1 MIIYRFRLQGRVL
14 SVPLQA
20 QTVGGQTL
28 SVVDPPGEPRH
39 LRRPPGKESVHPIF
53 SHPILPPT
61 TPPHTHSGIFRNTAK
76 SFGSASLVRPRREGH
91 VGQGRGSPAGDLRPN
106 ATIQSQFHPP
116 ACWLALRLRR
126 HASGGVQERGQ
137 AQQQQ
142 STPHLKGNEHRSQRK
157 PIERPSEL
165 PVRAKNGKSSAGLPT
180 CMSASVR
187 LSSEAS
193 VFVRTPSD
201 LRRTSASARF
211 RAAAF
216 KGNTDLARE

>member
-28 SVVDPPGEPRH
+28 SVVDPPREPRH
-39 LRRPPGKESVHPIF
+39 LRRPPGKESVQPIF
-53 SHPILPPT
+53 SHPP
-61 TPPHTHSGIFRNTAK
+61 THSGIFRNAAK

-116 ACWLALRLRR
+116 ACWSALRLRR

-142 STPHLKGNEHRSQRK
+142 SAPHLKGNKHRSQRK

-187 LSSEAS
+187 WSSEAS
-193 VFVRTPSD
+193 AFVRTPSD

-216 KGNTDLARE
+216 EGNTDLARE